1 MKCNTPGTTPAMIKL
16 VATTL
21 FLLYLIVPPPA
32 IASTVVEINPVNTP
46 DGAVILI
53 IDGLG
58 SPYIY
63 PELVPYAIDGTV
75 LDKAIVH
82 NILQI
87 ANESARVM
95 DMRAPQTYTEAGHS
109 VIVTGNSGA
118 DAEVVGYPDA
128 TIYDMAHENGYL
140 AIAVLERGDFYE
152 MCAEQDIVAY
162 DETNSINNPTIKIA
176 TNKHIDVDVPQAVIR
191 AMELSAVEAYD
202 YVSQY
207 PKSSGEQYDAY
218 NRWALDTAGDIIIS
232 MNESAPEQKYI
243 LTINAGAIDSS
254 GHYRR
259 NSGYIE
265 NIEGIDP
272 AIMILFELCIE
283 NNLAFILTADHGMAF
298 AADNTRGGHQ
308 SEKYAVTSEAQMIPF
323 IVHAPNV
330 KKAVIDGKFGQE
342 DIAPTILG
350 ILNIPNGLRFAD
362 GNDIGLKDYV
372 NIKVD
377 MPFSSGVELVHDGMT
392 IASAS
397 GDDKYLFIGIEPGTN
412 YIVRMNDPDNI
423 DSPVV
428 KNEFMEQEVFAVKD
442 MMIEFKSQTVTSENN
457 GVSWNTRYLIGGF
470 LILLINAIGLI
481 IIVRILKK

>member
-1 MKCNTPGTTPAMIKL
+1 MKYKIPSMIKL

-21 FLLYLIVPPPA
+21 FLLYLIAPSPA
-32 IASTVVEINPVNTP
+32 IASTIVEINPINTP

-63 PELVPYAIDGTV
+63 PELIPYAIDGTV
-75 LDKAIVH
+75 LDKAVVH
-82 NILQI
+82 NISQI
-87 ANESARVM
+87 ANDSARVI
-95 DMRAPQTYTEAGHS
+95 DIRAPRTYTEAGHS
-109 VIVTGNSGA
+109 VIVTGNRDA
-118 DAEVVGYPDA
+118 DAEVVSYPYA

-176 TNKHIDVDVPQAVIR
+176 MNKHIDVDVPQAVIEV
-191 AMELSAVEAYD
+191 MELSAKNAHD
-202 YVSQY
+202 YVDRY
-207 PKSSGEQYDAY
+207 PESSGKQYDAY
-218 NRWALDTAGDIIIS
+218 NRWALNTAGDIIRS
-232 MNESAPEQKYI
+232 MNYSAPEQKYI
-243 LTINAGAIDSS
+243 LTINAGAVDSS

-272 AIMILFELCIE
+272 AIMPLFELCIE

-308 SEKYAVTSEAQMIPF
+308 SEKYSITSEAQMIPF

-330 KKAVIDGKFGQE
+330 EKSIINGEYGQE
-342 DIAPTILG
+342 DIAPTILA
-350 ILNIPNGLRFAD
+350 ILDIPNGLLFVD
-362 GNDIGLKDYV
+362 GSDIGLKDYV

-377 MPFSSGVELVHDGMT
+377 VPFISDVELMHDGMT

-397 GDDKYLFIGIEPGTN
+397 GDDEYLFLGIEPGVN
-412 YIVRMNDPDNI
+412 YTVHMGDPDNVGQ
-423 DSPVV
+423 SV
-428 KNEFMEQEVFAVKD
+428 KNYSKKQEVFAVAD
-442 MMIEFKSQTVTSENN
+442 MIIEFEPQIVASGNN
-457 GVSWNTRYLIGGF
+457 GTSRNTRHLVGGI
-470 LILLINAIGLI
+470 LILLINAIGLV